1 MVILGSGWN
10 CGKMVGRSEPE
21 QEHILS
27 GALTSSR
34 NELGGLVRAYAEAVE
49 AKLGTYLGEVRGPS
63 ELVAAMG
70 YAVLGPGKRIR
81 PALVL
86 MCNEACGG
94 DEKAALTAGCAVE
107 MVHAYSLVHDDLPS
121 MDDDDMRRGRATC
134 HKVYGEAVAILA
146 GDALLSE
153 AFGII
158 AKEIH
163 SAELAQELVRELS
176 EACGSDGMV
185 GGQAADMLTQGRGG
199 DTEMLEYIHAN
210 KTAKLIR
217 ASCRMG
223 ALTGGA
229 NDEQLEALGEY
240 GQAVGLAFQV
250 IDDLLDVEGDA
261 ELVGKAVGKDDGA
274 GKLTYPSIVGVEAA
288 REKVRSLGEEARAA
302 LKVLG
307 KRGERLTELA
317 ELLARRVT

>member
-1 MVILGSGWN
+1 MSDAV
-10 CGKMVGRSEPE
+10 
-21 QEHILS
+21 
-27 GALTSSR
+27 ASSK
-34 NELGGLVRAYAEAVE
+34 NELGRLVQPYAEGVESKLRAYLEA
-49 AKLGTYLGEVRGPS
+49 VRGPG
-63 ELVAAMG
+63 ELVEAMR
-70 YAVLGPGKRIR
+70 YASLGSGKRIR

-94 DEKAALTAGCAVE
+94 DEGAALTAGCAVE

-153 AFGII
+153 AFAII
-158 AKEIH
+158 AKEIC
-163 SAELAQELVRELS
+163 SAELAQSLVRELS

-185 GGQAADMLTQGRGG
+185 GGQAADMLSEGRGG
-199 DTEMLEYIHAN
+199 NSEMLEYIHAN

-229 NDEQLEALGEY
+229 SDEQLEAFGVY
-240 GQAVGLAFQV
+240 GQAVGLTFQV
-250 IDDLLDVEGDA
+250 IDDLLDAGGDA

-274 GKLTYPSIVGVEAA
+274 GKLTYPSVVGVEAA
-288 REKVRSLGEEARAA
+288 REKVRCLVEEANGA

-307 KRGERLTELA
+307 KRGERLAELA
-317 ELLARRVT
+317 ELLARRAT